1 MNGKTSP
8 CFFASHRCEVI
19 PLIDL
24 LISWKL
30 MYQWNGTI
38 VAMRIPYI
46 NEGFN
51 YIRFVE

>member
-1 MNGKTSP
+1 MKLLTLLGQK
-8 CFFASHRCEVI
+8 FASPPDI
-19 PLIDL
+19 AT
-24 LISWKL
+24 
-30 MYQWNGTI
+30 WNGTI